1 MRLPVNHAL
10 PLAALLFLGSC
21 GGGEDFRPSV
31 APTSTSGPAADYPMV
46 IGEAYTIGGVTW
58 TPADKLNYDEVG
70 HASVGRTGGE
80 GVSIAHKTLPLPS
93 YAELTSLTSGKTI
106 LVRVE
111 RRGPLDNDLL
121 AELSPGAAAQLG
133 LTGKASIR
141 LRRVNPPEVERAVLR
156 SGQRAPERID
166 TPKGLLDALVRK
178 LERQGNKVSR
188 TAMAG
193 TPPSAPSSEMPSAI
207 SRQKI
212 RSLVGPKPIHS
223 PAPVADASPVVSTA
237 PTRPVVHPVSE
248 SFIVQIAAFSTKER
262 ADSVAGKLGGQVSS
276 AGRFWR
282 VRAGPFSIRS
292 SAEAV
297 LAKVKSAGYSDARI
311 LRAD

>member
-1 MRLPVNHAL
+1 
-10 PLAALLFLGSC
+10 
-21 GGGEDFRPSV
+21 
-31 APTSTSGPAADYPMV
+31 MV
-46 IGEAYTIGGVTW
+46 IGERYTVGGVIW

-70 HASVGRTGGE
+70 HVSVGTAGGA
-80 GVSIAHKTLPLPS
+80 GISIAHKTLPLPS
-93 YAELTSLTSGKTI
+93 YAELTSLTNGKTI

-141 LRRVNPPEVERAVLR
+141 LRRVNPPEVERAALR

-178 LERQGNKVSR
+178 LERQGSKVSR
-188 TAMAG
+188 TAMAE
-193 TPPSAPSSEMPSAI
+193 TPPSTLSTI
-207 SRQKI
+207 SRQKA
-212 RSLVGPKPIHS
+212 RSSAAAKSVNS
-223 PAPVADASPVVSTA
+223 AAPVAAASPVASSA
-237 PTRPVVHPVSE
+237 PTRPVVPPV
-248 SFIVQIAAFSTKER
+248 FGGFVVQIAAFSTKDR

-282 VRAGPFSIRS
+282 VRAGPFPIRS
-292 SAEAV
+292 GAEVV

-311 LRAD
+311 LHVD